1 MTTETQTQDQAPAAM
16 DDELALELGHILWYL
31 QKGNQIED
39 EEALRKA
46 WSEDY
51 PEMKA
56 LATTVIQHMFSRGI
70 STTYYD
76 RDLSHF
82 GNS

>member
-1 MTTETQTQDQAPAAM
+1 MTTETQTQAQAPAAL
-16 DDELALELGHILWYL
+16 DDDLALELGHILWYV
-31 QKGNQIED
+31 QKGCHIED

-56 LATTVIQHMFSRGI
+56 LAATVIQHMFTRGI
-70 STTYYD
+70 SASFFD
-76 RDLSHF
+76 RELSHF
-82 GNS
+82 GKG